1 MKMKKCP
8 FQGTFIDMN
17 DAIEI
22 GVLASRSI
30 HVMNGCMGTVI
41 DDMIGAGERYGYPAR

>member
-1 MKMKKCP
+1 MKKCL
-8 FQGTFIDMN
+8 FQGTFTGMN

-30 HVMNGCMGTVI
+30 RVMNGRMGTVI
-41 DDMIGAGERYGYPAR
+41 DDTIGAGES